1 MESCKKAVID
11 LCCGL
16 GGLSLAAQNIG
27 LQPIIGVDICK
38 NALKTY
44 QHNFAPIQSIC
55 NNIKKKKT
63 IQTIIDT
70 AKVLKKSQSEL
81 IIVSG
86 PPCQGFSVA
95 GKRIID
101 DPRNKIFVAVAKAIS
116 SIKPKAAIVENV
128 SAVLFEKYSS
138 YVSRFTK
145 ILKKSDYYVC
155 PVLVNAESFGTPQ
168 KRSRALFF
176 ITKKPVAKQCIEK
189 LLENEYK
196 DPKTVSE
203 VFAGLPVAP
212 VRPDNYTD
220 DLSANGIYNH
230 FAMQHSA
237 KVKKKIATIAP
248 GTGPLSYRKL
258 HPDKSAGALI
268 CGHRAPPAHFSES
281 RSITA
286 REAARL
292 QELPDNFIIYGKHG
306 SQIQQV
312 ANAVPTALGQ
322 AALKVLLKIM
332 E

>member
-1 MESCKKAVID
+1 METRRKAVID

-16 GGLSLAAQNIG
+16 GGLSLAAQNLG

-55 NNIKKKKT
+55 SDIEKKKT
-63 IQTIIDT
+63 VRDIIDT
-70 AKVLKKSQSEL
+70 AKTIDKEYSDL
-81 IIVSG
+81 IVVSG

-95 GKRIID
+95 GKQIID
-101 DPRNKIFVAVAKAIS
+101 DPRNKVFIAVARAIS

-128 SAVLFEKYSS
+128 SAILFEKYSS
-138 YVSRFTK
+138 YVSRFAQ
-145 ILKKSDYYVC
+145 ILKKAGYYVC
-155 PVLVNAESFGTPQ
+155 PLLVDAENFGIPQ

-176 ITKKPVAKQCIEK
+176 ITKKPVAKQHIEK

-196 DPKTVSE
+196 DPKNVSDA
-203 VFAGLPVAP
+203 FAGLPEALI
-212 VRPDNYTD
+212 RPDNYTD
-220 DLSANGIYNH
+220 DMSANGIYNH

-237 KVKKKIATIAP
+237 KVKKKIAAIAL

-258 HPDKSAGALI
+258 HPNKQAGTLI

-292 QELPDNFIIYGKHG
+292 QELPDNFIIYGSCS

-312 ANAVPTALGQ
+312 ANAVPPALGQ
-322 AALKVLLKIM
+322 AALKVLLKTM